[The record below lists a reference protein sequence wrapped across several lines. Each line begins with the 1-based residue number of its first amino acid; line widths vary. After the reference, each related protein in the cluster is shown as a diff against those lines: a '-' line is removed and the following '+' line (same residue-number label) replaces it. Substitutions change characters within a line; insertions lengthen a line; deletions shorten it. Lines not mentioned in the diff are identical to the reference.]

1 MGITKKHYV
10 GPKETETN
18 YYNALFVLYEVQKKV
33 KLSNEVRR
41 QHTSCCLKEELL
53 PRKKPRTFSRV
64 MARVSTLD
72 HLSECVQLWQ
82 QVLVTYCLSF
92 YLS

>member
-10 GPKETETN
+10 GLKETKTK
-18 YYNALFVLYEVQKKV
+18 YYNALFILYEVQKKV
-33 KLSNEVRR
+33 KLSNEVR
-41 QHTSCCLKEELL
+41 HMHISCCLNEELL

-72 HLSECVQLWQ
+72 HFLECVQLWQ
-82 QVLVTYCLSF
+82 QVLITYCLSL